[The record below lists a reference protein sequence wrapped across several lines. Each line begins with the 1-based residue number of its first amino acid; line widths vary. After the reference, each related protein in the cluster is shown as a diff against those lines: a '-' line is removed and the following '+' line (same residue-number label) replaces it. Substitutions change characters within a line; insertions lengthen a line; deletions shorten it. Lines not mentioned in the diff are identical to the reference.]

1 MKFKFLLLALASVLC
16 VQTADAATR
25 TVTSL
30 NDDGGAGT
38 LRSLI
43 AASAANDTINF
54 ANGLAGTITLTAGE
68 LVIGRNLTIIGPEAA
83 SLTLSGNS
91 TSRVFNVMNGTV
103 HISSLTIINGRAAG
117 INGANGTSMFTQPA
131 GSPGGD
137 GIGGGILN
145 HGNLILTRCTLSGN
159 SAIGGNGGE
168 YYPGSNGTGGAAAAG
183 SGGGIYNN
191 GTLTL
196 TNCTLFANIAR
207 GGNGGYSYWT
217 SGAGGNSSG
226 GAIFNQSNLTV
237 VNCTL
242 STNTAT
248 GGNAAGSGTVAAGG
262 GVALGGGV
270 YSANSVSIVNT
281 IIASGTVTGGMGG
294 FDTFGGGPDGYGLG
308 PDVFGP
314 VNSQGHNLIRAADGS
329 SGWIGSDLT
338 GTVAAPLNPLLAPLA
353 FNGGPTKT
361 MTLQP
366 TSAAI
371 DAGDDSVTNSL
382 ATDQRGRPRKSGA
395 HVDIGAVEMN
405 PITLV
410 VSNLNNSGVGSLR
423 QAISDAGSTDGDTVT
438 FAPNVV
444 GTIVLTSGELVLDK
458 SLTIQGP
465 ASVPIIVS
473 GNNAS
478 RVFRITSAST
488 VSISSLTI
496 SNGNT
501 GTFGAGFYN
510 DFDCTLVLSN
520 CAIVANISG
529 NAGGGIANNGSVAA
543 YNCTFASNRST
554 YAGGGIY
561 TYAGPVTLLNCTVVS
576 NRCGLDSGG
585 GLANYSLVAG
595 TSNYVAST
603 LVSGNSALFGHH
615 DVIGVF
621 TSGGYNLIG
630 QIDYSTPGSGVSVGV
645 PTSGLTNGVNHDQVG
660 SIGVPI
666 DPKLGRLQN
675 NGGPTPTM
683 ALLSNSPAIDKGIS
697 NGLLTDQRGAPRP
710 FDFASIANAAGGD
723 GRDIGAFELGS
734 PTLNIQK
741 FTTNAVLAW
750 QSYYGDFTLHSV
762 TNVIASNSWTTVAGT
777 PVVVANQYVLT
788 NGPISGNKFYRLK
801 GN

>member
-1 MKFKFLLLALASVLC
+1 MKFKCLLLALASVLC

-54 ANGLAGTITLTAGE
+54 TNGLAGTITLTAGE

-168 YYPGSNGTGGAAAAG
+168 YYPGSNGTGGAAGAG

-196 TNCTLFANIAR
+196 TNCTLFANIAW
-207 GGNGGYSYWT
+207 GGNGGYSFWF

-281 IIASGTVTGGMGG
+281 IIANGTVTGGMGG
-294 FDTFGGGPDGYGLG
+294 FDTGGGGPDGYGLG

-465 ASVPIIVS
+465 ATVPIIVS

-501 GTFGAGFYN
+501 GAQGAGFYN
-510 DFDCTLVLSN
+510 DFGCTLALSN
-520 CAIVANISG
+520 CAVVANISG
-529 NAGGGIANNGSVAA
+529 NNGGGIANNGSFAA
-543 YNCTFASNRST
+543 YNCTLSSNRAAFT
-554 YAGGGIY
+554 GGGIY
-561 TYAGPVTLLNCTVVS
+561 NYAGPVLLRNCTIVS
-576 NRCGLDSGG
+576 NSVTGSHGG
-585 GLANYSLVAG
+585 GICNYSLQPG
-595 TSNYVAST
+595 TSNYIAST
-603 LVSGNSALFGHH
+603 LVAGNSAVGHH

-630 QIDYSTPGSGVSVGV
+630 QIDYSTPGSGAAAGL
-645 PTSGLTNGVNHDQVG
+645 PTSGLTNGVNQNQVG
-660 SIGVPI
+660 STGAPI
-666 DPKLGRLQN
+666 DPKIGGLQS

-683 ALLSNSPAIDKGIS
+683 ALRSNSPAIDKGKS
-697 NGLLTDQRGAPRP
+697 LGLTTDQRGAPRP
-710 FDFASIANAAGGD
+710 SDYGSVTNAVGGD
-723 GRDIGAFELGS
+723 GSDIGAIELGS
-734 PTLNIQK
+734 PTLNIQRA
-741 FTTNAVLAW
+741 TTNAIIAW
-750 QSYYGDFTLHSV
+750 PFYYGDFTLQSV
-762 TNVIASNSWTTVAGT
+762 TNVIASNSWANVAGT
-777 PVVVANQYVLT
+777 PVVVGTQLVLT
-788 NGPISGNKFYRLK
+788 NGSSSGNRFFRLK
-801 GN
+801 RN